1 MIGKSKFFKENAQI
15 LNKFLRLFQT
25 DNALVSF
32 LCNAYDDILS
42 RLMKISI
49 LMLTVDNLETPYPL

>member
-1 MIGKSKFFKENAQI
+1 MIDKSKFFKENAQI

>member
-1 MIGKSKFFKENAQI
+1 MIGKSKIFKENAQI

>member
-25 DNALVSF
+25 DNAVVSF

>member
-15 LNKFLRLFQT
+15 LNKFLRLLQT